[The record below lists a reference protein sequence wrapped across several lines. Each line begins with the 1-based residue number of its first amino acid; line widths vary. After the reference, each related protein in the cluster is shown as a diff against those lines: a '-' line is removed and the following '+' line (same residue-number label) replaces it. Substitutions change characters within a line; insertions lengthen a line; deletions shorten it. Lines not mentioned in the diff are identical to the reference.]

1 MPEKAPVK
9 TIERAMEANPEAAYL
24 LARER
29 YRARYK
35 LSSLEM
41 DAEPF
46 DEFVANMEIRKL
58 DGVRQKL
65 DNERMNQ
72 RGGN

>member
-1 MPEKAPVK
+1 MAE
-9 TIERAMEANPEAAYL
+9 NPEAAYI

-35 LSSLEM
+35 LSSAEM

-46 DEFVANMEIRKL
+46 DELVANMEISRL
-58 DGVRQKL
+58 DGVKQKL
-65 DNERMNQ
+65 DNKRMEQQ